1 MATQEGFEAE
11 SFISGEK
18 IPFRQFFSGKFADPA
33 PPPSGKFH
41 YFSIIFENF
50 PCLNNFLFSMLTT
63 ILIFNLT

>member
-18 IPFRQFFSGKFADPA
+18 IPFRQFFSGKFADLA
-33 PPPSGKFH
+33 PPPSGKCH

-50 PCLNNFLFSMLTT
+50 PCLNNF
-63 ILIFNLT
+63 IFYFLCSLQF